1 MSTLM
6 LLDDVTS
13 PMKQIFCQLNQYLA
27 EAIVFRGVSG
37 KGHPCN
43 RKPERTCLEIRGQ
56 VS

>member
-1 MSTLM
+1 M